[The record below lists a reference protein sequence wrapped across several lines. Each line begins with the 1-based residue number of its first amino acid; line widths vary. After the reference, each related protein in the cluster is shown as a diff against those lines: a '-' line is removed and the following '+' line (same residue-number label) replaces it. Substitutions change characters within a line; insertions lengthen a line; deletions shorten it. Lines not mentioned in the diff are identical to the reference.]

1 MSDLEK
7 CGWLTTIVFQLA
19 LLIIGVRMIFTEN
32 MPVWFTGW
40 GIFMV
45 FLACVSGIVSGIV
58 LLMVANDAKNEEL

>member
-7 CGWLTTIVFQLA
+7 CGWLTAIVFQLA
-19 LLIIGVRMIFTEN
+19 LWIVGVAMIFTEN

-45 FLACVSGIVSGIV
+45 FLACVIGIVSGIV
-58 LLMVANDAKNEEL
+58 LLVVANDVKN